1 MALRMVNEPTWK
13 MSSGPSGP
21 SSGHAWR
28 RFRGGL
34 TNFCLSSLR
43 ARCLPWDRRCRSR
56 DLKSHTEL
64 LGWAPSLQSPR
75 QGLGLATRSR
85 TPASRPKVW
94 GHHGPEF
101 PRGTPGSCYCT
112 GPITAGGPRVAP
124 SDLDPRAPQT
134 VLGSGTDSLS
144 PLPVTCANVQA
155 PSLGTNP
162 SVIRGGKAK

>member
-1 MALRMVNEPTWK
+1 MNQPGKRAVGQVVQAVATPASL
-13 MSSGPSGP
+13 
-21 SSGHAWR
+21 
-28 RFRGGL
+28 RGGL

-43 ARCLPWDRRCRSR
+43 APCLPWDRRCRSR

-64 LGWAPSLQSPR
+64 LGWAPSLQSPC

-94 GHHGPEF
+94 GHRGPEF
-101 PRGTPGSCYCT
+101 PRGRPGSCYCT

-124 SDLDPRAPQT
+124 SDPAPRAPQT
-134 VLGSGTDSLS
+134 VLGSGTDSLG
-144 PLPVTCANVQA
+144 PLPVTCGNVQA
-155 PSLGTNP
+155 PSLGTKP